1 MAQSCRY
8 VESSVYMVVA
18 GKVVGIDSRK
28 DQADPID
35 SAPGRHEELFIM
47 DGWNPNSTDVFM
59 DYYK

>member
-1 MAQSCRY
+1 
-8 VESSVYMVVA
+8 MVVA

-35 SAPGRHEELFIM
+35 TAPGRHEELFIM